1 MKETSKKIMAMS
13 KDKTEECESLMEQFQ
28 KAEKESIYYQNKC
41 EEYLASAKDAK
52 YLAGANEALTKEI
65 HSLTKE
71 LEEMK
76 SSNSEYYV
84 KMKRLGRIEQE
95 KLELEQQIAVQNEEL
110 NKLMAQKY
118 ELTHELTGLSKKLKG
133 QEVEFAEKLEELDDR
148 KAMLENELSCK
159 QAEFLRL
166 SEETNATIK
175 ELELRMRENEE
186 LTEKYETLK
195 AKHSEL
201 FVNQEQTSYENLS
214 LQKDLETLR
223 AICNETES
231 SIDSERNDFKRCLKE
246 TNSKIEEL
254 SRERDNLGHQLKL
267 NHKEIDALKE
277 NYRLVMVK
285 FEKQKSQI
293 DAESLEKGLIEN
305 KIREMR
311 QVLEDKTKDF
321 QNLEKYLNDVQRDRE
336 EEIKQYEADME
347 NMRSELEAVKK
358 MLHEEQTER
367 QDKTEKLNSEKA
379 SLTLEL
385 EKINSLAGD
394 LEGLLTTERSKSI
407 EDAKRFEEMI
417 DGLIKKDSINT
428 ETILRLE
435 ANLAEEMR
443 QYKVKFDSFNAE

>member
-1 MKETSKKIMAMS
+1 
-13 KDKTEECESLMEQFQ
+13 
-28 KAEKESIYYQNKC
+28 
-41 EEYLASAKDAK
+41 
-52 YLAGANEALTKEI
+52 
-65 HSLTKE
+65 
-71 LEEMK
+71 
-76 SSNSEYYV
+76 
-84 KMKRLGRIEQE
+84 
-95 KLELEQQIAVQNEEL
+95 
-110 NKLMAQKY
+110 
-118 ELTHELTGLSKKLKG
+118 
-133 QEVEFAEKLEELDDR
+133 
-148 KAMLENELSCK
+148 MLENK

-166 SEETNATIK
+166 SEDTNATIK

-201 FVNQEQTSYENLS
+201 FVNQEQTSYENLF
-214 LQKDLETLR
+214 LKKDLETLR

-347 NMRSELEAVKK
+347 NMRTELEAVKK

-443 QYKVKFDSFNAE
+443 QYKVKFDSFNAR